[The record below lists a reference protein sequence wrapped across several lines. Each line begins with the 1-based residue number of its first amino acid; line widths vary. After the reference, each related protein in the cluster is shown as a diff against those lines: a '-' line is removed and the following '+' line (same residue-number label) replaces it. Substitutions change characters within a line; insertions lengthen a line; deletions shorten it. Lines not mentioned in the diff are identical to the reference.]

1 MKKLSLA
8 ILAIITLTCATS
20 SFASEKGW
28 YLFGAGG
35 QTTGNGYKPM
45 LDDQLTFE
53 GKNGFS
59 SSLSTPVVYKLN
71 VGYQINNK
79 LALEGGFIGST
90 SVTYNASGGNLA
102 GPVTA
107 QARLSGWT
115 FGAVGM
121 MPLGNQFS
129 LLGKLGVA
137 DIQVTAAVTG
147 FGNNTYLSGIKSDI
161 TYGVGAKYDFTDTLS
176 MRLDLDS
183 YNVGSFT
190 SSSRC
195 SVWTVGVGFKY

>member
-1 MKKLSLA
+1 
-8 ILAIITLTCATS
+8 
-20 SFASEKGW
+20 
-28 YLFGAGG
+28 
-35 QTTGNGYKPM
+35 M

-59 SSLSTPVVYKLN
+59 SSLSTPVIYKLN
-71 VGYQINNK
+71 LGYQINNE

-90 SVTYNASGGNLA
+90 SATYSASGGNLTD
-102 GPVTA
+102 PITA

-115 FGAVGM
+115 FVAVGM
-121 MPLGNQFS
+121 MPLANQFS
-129 LLGKLGVA
+129 VLGKLGMA

-147 FGNNTYLSGIKSDI
+147 FGYNTYLSGIKSDI
-161 TYGVGAKYDFTDTLS
+161 TYGVGAKYDLTDTLT

-183 YNVGSFT
+183 YNVGSFA

-195 SVWTVGVGFKY
+195 SIWTVGVGYKY